1 MNEPLTLLK
10 SPRDERDWH
19 YGKIVCAAGE
29 LPERVSLRKD
39 CGPIRRQGKS
49 GFCHSF
55 AGTALKNL
63 QETLDWG
70 ERRYDF
76 SPLGLARAV
85 KARDGIAYT
94 EGSTLL
100 DVCKALCNDG
110 VFDEVFYP
118 FESYDTESFKKT
130 GKLDFPPLAVTEEE
144 AKHIPRYY
152 CQNYARVDSLE
163 EVKRSLMNQNP
174 VLLGMTC
181 SEEIYSPTE
190 GCIGLPLGTFL
201 IGGHAVL
208 IIGYDDTKEKTIHG
222 RHYKGFLECQNS
234 WGEDYGEDGFFW
246 IPYEYITYRTKDFGM
261 GFVMDMYTAIDL
273 AKEDLQGTAVE
284 LFIGK
289 STAWDD
295 GKEVALDQPP
305 IVDEKTGRTLVPLR
319 FIGESLGCRVEWLAK
334 SRHIIIR
341 SKAHDIQLT
350 IGSQTALVDGGKRLM
365 EQAPILDER
374 TGRTLVP
381 LRFIA
386 QTMGNTVLW
395 DGKRRK
401 ITVLKN

>member
-1 MNEPLTLLK
+1 MKEPLTLLK

-19 YGKIVCAAGE
+19 YGKIVCAGGE
-29 LPERVSLRKD
+29 LPERVSLRQS

-63 QETLDWG
+63 QETQDWG
-70 ERRYDF
+70 ERRYNF
-76 SPLGLARAV
+76 SPLGLAKAV

-100 DVCKALCNDG
+100 DVCKALCKDG

-118 FESYDTESFKKT
+118 FTSYDQESFKKT
-130 GKLDFPPLAVTEEE
+130 GKLHFPSMAVTAEEE
-144 AKHIPRYY
+144 QHIPKYY
-152 CQNYARVDSLE
+152 CKNYARVDTLE
-163 EVKRSLMNQNP
+163 EVKLSLANQNP

-234 WGEDYGEDGFFW
+234 WGEDWGDKGFFW
-246 IPYEYITYRTKDFGM
+246 IPYEYIHLPNEGLRDGVCDGHVYRD
-261 GFVMDMYTAIDL
+261 
-273 AKEDLQGTAVE
+273 
-284 LFIGK
+284 
-289 STAWDD
+289 
-295 GKEVALDQPP
+295 
-305 IVDEKTGRTLVPLR
+305 
-319 FIGESLGCRVEWLAK
+319 
-334 SRHIIIR
+334 
-341 SKAHDIQLT
+341 
-350 IGSQTALVDGGKRLM
+350 
-365 EQAPILDER
+365 
-374 TGRTLVP
+374 
-381 LRFIA
+381 
-386 QTMGNTVLW
+386 
-395 DGKRRK
+395 
-401 ITVLKN
+401 

>member
-19 YGKIVCAAGE
+19 YGKIVCGGGE
-29 LPERVSLRKD
+29 LPERVSLRQS

-70 ERRYDF
+70 ERRYNF

-118 FESYDTESFKKT
+118 FTSYDQESFKKT
-130 GKLDFPPLAVTEEE
+130 GKLHFPPLAVTDEE
-144 AKHIPRYY
+144 AKRIGRFY
-152 CQNYARVDSLE
+152 CRNYARVDTLE
-163 EVKRSLMNQNP
+163 EVKLSLANQNP

-208 IIGYDDTKEKTIHG
+208 IIGYDDTK
-222 RHYKGFLECQNS
+222 
-234 WGEDYGEDGFFW
+234 
-246 IPYEYITYRTKDFGM
+246 
-261 GFVMDMYTAIDL
+261 
-273 AKEDLQGTAVE
+273 
-284 LFIGK
+284 
-289 STAWDD
+289 
-295 GKEVALDQPP
+295 
-305 IVDEKTGRTLVPLR
+305 
-319 FIGESLGCRVEWLAK
+319 
-334 SRHIIIR
+334 
-341 SKAHDIQLT
+341 
-350 IGSQTALVDGGKRLM
+350 
-365 EQAPILDER
+365 
-374 TGRTLVP
+374 
-381 LRFIA
+381 
-386 QTMGNTVLW
+386 
-395 DGKRRK
+395 
-401 ITVLKN
+401 

>member
-1 MNEPLTLLK
+1 M
-10 SPRDERDWH
+10 
-19 YGKIVCAAGE
+19 
-29 LPERVSLRKD
+29 
-39 CGPIRRQGKS
+39 
-49 GFCHSF
+49 
-55 AGTALKNL
+55 
-63 QETLDWG
+63 
-70 ERRYDF
+70 
-76 SPLGLARAV
+76 

-118 FESYDTESFKKT
+118 FTSYDQESFKKT
-130 GKLDFPPLAVTEEE
+130 GKLHFPPLAVTDEE
-144 AKHIPRYY
+144 AKRIGRFY
-152 CQNYARVDSLE
+152 CRNYARVDTLE
-163 EVKRSLMNQNP
+163 EVKLSLANQNP

-208 IIGYDDTKEKTIHG
+208 IIGYDDTKERTIHG

-234 WGEDYGEDGFFW
+234 WGEDWGDKGFFW

-273 AKEDLQGTAVE
+273 ARENLQGTAVE

-289 STAWDD
+289 DKAFDD
-295 GKEVALDQPP
+295 GKEIALDQPP

-319 FIGESLGCRVEWLAK
+319 FVGESLGCRVEWLAK
-334 SRHIIIR
+334 SRRIIIR
-341 SKAHDIQLT
+341 SRAHDIELS
-350 IGSQTALVDGGKRLM
+350 IGNQTALVDGGKRLM

-386 QTMGNTVLW
+386 ETMGHAVLW
-395 DGKRRK
+395 DGERRK
-401 ITVLKN
+401 IIILK

>member
-1 MNEPLTLLK
+1 M
-10 SPRDERDWH
+10 
-19 YGKIVCAAGE
+19 
-29 LPERVSLRKD
+29 
-39 CGPIRRQGKS
+39 
-49 GFCHSF
+49 
-55 AGTALKNL
+55 
-63 QETLDWG
+63 QETQDWG
-70 ERRYDF
+70 ERKYNF
-76 SPLGLARAV
+76 SPLGLAKAV
-85 KARDGIAYT
+85 KARDGIAFT

-100 DVCKALCNDG
+100 DVCKALCSDG

-118 FESYDTESFKKT
+118 FASYDQESFKKT
-130 GKLDFPPLAVTEEE
+130 GKLTFPPMAVSAEEE
-144 AKHIPRYY
+144 EHLPKYY
-152 CQNYARVDSLE
+152 CKNYARVDTLE
-163 EVKRSLMNQNP
+163 EVKRALANQNP

-208 IIGYDDTKEKTIHG
+208 IIGYDDTKERMIRG

-234 WGEDYGEDGFFW
+234 WGEDYADHGFFW
-246 IPYEYITYRTKDFGM
+246 IPYEYITYRTKDLEM

-273 AKEDLQGTAVE
+273 AREDLQGTAVE

-289 STAWDD
+289 DKAFDD
-295 GKEVALDQPP
+295 GKEITLDQPP
-305 IVDEKTGRTLVPLR
+305 IVDEKTGRTLVPCALWARALDAGWNGWQRAAALSSAAGRTTLSLR
-319 FIGESLGCRVEWLAK
+319 LAAR
-334 SRHIIIR
+334 RHWW
-341 SKAHDIQLT
+341 T
-350 IGSQTALVDGGKRLM
+350 GGKRLM

-386 QTMGNTVLW
+386 QTMGHAVLW

-401 ITVLKN
+401 ITILKNLHK

>member
-19 YGKIVCAAGE
+19 YGKIVCGGGE
-29 LPERVSLRKD
+29 LPERVSLRQS

-70 ERRYDF
+70 ERRYNF

-118 FESYDTESFKKT
+118 FTSYDQESFKKT
-130 GKLDFPPLAVTEEE
+130 GKLHFPSMAVTAEEE
-144 AKHIPRYY
+144 EHIPKYY
-152 CQNYARVDSLE
+152 CKNYARVDTLE
-163 EVKRSLMNQNP
+163 EVKLSLANQNP

-208 IIGYDDTKEKTIHG
+208 IIGYDDTKERTIHG

-234 WGEDYGEDGFFW
+234 WGEDWGDKGFFW

-273 AKEDLQGTAVE
+273 ARENLQGTAVE

-289 STAWDD
+289 DKAFDD
-295 GKEVALDQPP
+295 GKEITLDQPP

-319 FIGESLGCRVEWLAK
+319 FVGESLGCRVEWLAK
-334 SRHIIIR
+334 SRRIIIR
-341 SKAHDIQLT
+341 SRAHDIELS
-350 IGSQTALVDGGKRLM
+350 IGNQTALVDGGKRLM

-386 QTMGNTVLW
+386 ETLGHAVLW
-395 DGKRRK
+395 DGERRK
-401 ITVLKN
+401 IIILK